1 MTIRHARPTDLDALD
16 ALEQQCFPPEE
27 AATRAAFAQRLAAFP
42 EHFWLAEEDGQILA
56 CVNGCVSDSP
66 LLQDEMFD
74 NAGLHNEQGAWQ
86 MLFGVETH
94 PAAQGKGYAS
104 ALMRRM
110 IADAKAQGRQ
120 GVVLTCK
127 QELLDFYR
135 RFGFENEGVSASQ
148 HGGAVWYD
156 MRLRF

>member
-1 MTIRHARPTDLDALD
+1 
-16 ALEQQCFPPEE
+16 
-27 AATRAAFAQRLAAFP
+27 
-42 EHFWLAEEDGQILA
+42 
-56 CVNGCVSDSP
+56 
-66 LLQDEMFD
+66 
-74 NAGLHNEQGAWQ
+74 

-104 ALMRRM
+104 ALIRRM
-110 IADAKAQGRQ
+110 ITDAKAQGRQ

>member
-1 MTIRHARPTDLDALD
+1 MTIRHACPADLDALD
-16 ALEQQCFPPEE
+16 KLEQQCFPPEE
-27 AATRAAFAQRLAAFP
+27 AATRAAFAQRLAVFP
-42 EHFWLAEEDGQILA
+42 KHFWLAEEDGQILA
-56 CVNGCVSDSP
+56 CVNGCVSDAS
-66 LLQDEMFD
+66 LLQDEMFED
-74 NAGLHNEQGAWQ
+74 AGLHNEQGAWQ
-86 MLFGVETH
+86 MLFGVETR
-94 PAAQGKGYAS
+94 PDAQGKGYAS

-110 IADAKAQGRQ
+110 IGDAKAQGRR

>member
-1 MTIRHARPTDLDALD
+1 
-16 ALEQQCFPPEE
+16 
-27 AATRAAFAQRLAAFP
+27 
-42 EHFWLAEEDGQILA
+42 
-56 CVNGCVSDSP
+56 
-66 LLQDEMFD
+66 
-74 NAGLHNEQGAWQ
+74 
-86 MLFGVETH
+86 
-94 PAAQGKGYAS
+94 
-104 ALMRRM
+104 MRRM

>member
-1 MTIRHARPTDLDALD
+1 MTIRHACSADLDALD
-16 ALEQQCFPPEE
+16 ALEQHCFPPEE
-27 AATRAAFAQRLAAFP
+27 AATRASFARRLAVFP
-42 EHFWLAEEDGQILA
+42 EHFWIVEENGRILA
-56 CVNGCVSDSP
+56 CVNGCVSDAF
-66 LLQDEMFD
+66 LLQDEMFED
-74 NAGLHNEQGAWQ
+74 ATLHNEQGAWQ

-94 PAAQGKGYAS
+94 PNSRGKGYAS
-104 ALMRRM
+104 ALMRQM
-110 IADAKAQGRQ
+110 IADAKAQGRR